1 MTKND
6 YTTLVSCRIDNQ
18 TLKAIDK
25 FCEGRRYLKRSG
37 VINQALIRIF
47 RDSEG
52 LSIYRFLYEKK
63 QLTPCDTSH

>member
-6 YTTLVSCRIDNQ
+6 WTTLVSCRIDNQ

-25 FCEGRRYLKRSG
+25 FCDGHSYLKRSS
-37 VINQALIRIF
+37 VINQALLRIF

-63 QLTPCDTSH
+63 QLIPCGTKN